1 MSEPGPEL
9 RQAAA
14 DQAPHAGGCRAVPAP
29 ASAARDEAWL
39 QSARWARALS
49 WASLAWMTI
58 EGAAGLA
65 AGIAAASIALTG
77 WALSSV
83 VEGLASVIVI
93 WRFTGSRTRSETAE
107 HTAQKAVAVSFWL
120 LAPYVAI
127 ESARKLIAA
136 QHPGTSALGIIVTAL
151 SLAIMPVLGIAK
163 HRLGTRLNSGAT
175 AGEGTQN
182 LLCAYL
188 AGAVL
193 AGLAANAW
201 LGWWWLDPLIG
212 LAVAAAAIREGLES
226 WRAKTA
232 PDSLRT
238 AKTTSRQ
245 RYDPALHPGGTPAAA
260 LTSPRPVAPRARAAR
275 AAYPGPAPAS
285 RTVLP
290 AATLAASS
298 NG

>member
-1 MSEPGPEL
+1 MSEPGQEL
-9 RQAAA
+9 RHAAA
-14 DQAPHAGGCRAVPAP
+14 DQRRHADDCCDVPAP
-29 ASAARDEAWL
+29 ESAGRDEAWL
-39 QSARWARALS
+39 RDARWARALS

-127 ESARKLIAA
+127 ESIHKLITA
-136 QHPGTSALGIIVTAL
+136 QHPGTSVLGIVVTAL
-151 SLAIMPVLGIAK
+151 SLAIMPVLAVAK
-163 HRLGTRLNSGAT
+163 HRLGARLNSGAT

-212 LAVAAAAIREGLES
+212 LAVAAAAIREGRKA
-226 WRAKTA
+226 WRGE
-232 PDSLRT
+232 DCC
-238 AKTTSRQ
+238 
-245 RYDPALHPGGTPAAA
+245 
-260 LTSPRPVAPRARAAR
+260 
-275 AAYPGPAPAS
+275 
-285 RTVLP
+285 
-290 AATLAASS
+290 
-298 NG
+298 

>member
-1 MSEPGPEL
+1 
-9 RQAAA
+9 
-14 DQAPHAGGCRAVPAP
+14 
-29 ASAARDEAWL
+29 
-39 QSARWARALS
+39 
-49 WASLAWMTI
+49 MTI

-93 WRFTGSRTRSETAE
+93 WRFTGSRTHSETAE
-107 HTAQKAVAVSFWL
+107 HAAGKAVAVSFWL

-127 ESARKLIAA
+127 ESIHKLITA
-136 QHPGTSALGIIVTAL
+136 QHPGTSVLGIVVTAL
-151 SLAIMPVLGIAK
+151 SLAVMPVLAVAK
-163 HRLGTRLNSGAT
+163 HRLGARLNSGAT

-212 LAVAAAAIREGLES
+212 LAVAAAAIWEGRKA
-226 WRAKTA
+226 WRGE
-232 PDSLRT
+232 DCC
-238 AKTTSRQ
+238 
-245 RYDPALHPGGTPAAA
+245 
-260 LTSPRPVAPRARAAR
+260 
-275 AAYPGPAPAS
+275 
-285 RTVLP
+285 
-290 AATLAASS
+290 
-298 NG
+298 

>member
-1 MSEPGPEL
+1 
-9 RQAAA
+9 
-14 DQAPHAGGCRAVPAP
+14 
-29 ASAARDEAWL
+29 
-39 QSARWARALS
+39 
-49 WASLAWMTI
+49 MTI

-93 WRFTGSRTRSETAE
+93 WRFTGSRTHSETAE

-127 ESARKLIAA
+127 ESARELITA
-136 QHPGTSALGIIVTAL
+136 QHPRTSALGIVVTAL
-151 SLAIMPVLGIAK
+151 SLAVMPALAVAK
-163 HRLGTRLNSGAT
+163 HRLGARLNSGAT

-201 LGWWWLDPLIG
+201 LGWWWLDPLVG
-212 LAVAAAAIREGLES
+212 LAVAAAAIREGRKV
-226 WRAKTA
+226 WRGE
-232 PDSLRT
+232 DCC
-238 AKTTSRQ
+238 
-245 RYDPALHPGGTPAAA
+245 
-260 LTSPRPVAPRARAAR
+260 
-275 AAYPGPAPAS
+275 
-285 RTVLP
+285 
-290 AATLAASS
+290 
-298 NG
+298 